1 MPGQDNARLVGAG
14 VINKNQSPAG
24 ISATPILIPTNDP
37 LDDIAA
43 HIDGTFVLV
52 VRTTDDRYRRR
63 CFLSAAS
70 AERAARKAQAA
81 GHEAEVYLAE
91 LKPLWKLTG
100 GEVAS

>member
-1 MPGQDNARLVGAG
+1 VDPGKRRRRPRQETPPLKIA
-14 VINKNQSPAG
+14 
-24 ISATPILIPTNDP
+24 ATSLLLPLSDP

-70 AERAARKAQAA
+70 AERAARNAQAA
-81 GHEAEVYLAE
+81 GHDAEVYLAE

-100 GEVAS
+100 GAVAS